1 MYYQLRKETLWKQHK
16 RPLFFITYYEHA
28 DREIDD
34 KNPTWSLDYWA
45 YKGFHIL
52 LNQYVLSY
60 HWTITKEPYR
70 TNHHEDHRIQRRS
83 RTTQKSIEYYFTSSR
98 K

>member
-1 MYYQLRKETLWKQHK
+1 MYYQLRKENAKYDTK
-16 RPLFFITYYEHA
+16 RPLFFITYSEHA

-52 LNQYVLSY
+52 LNRYVLSH

-70 TNHHEDHRIQRRS
+70 TNHKKDHRIQRRS
-83 RTTQKSIEYYFTSSR
+83 RTTKKSNGNFFTFAYQ
-98 K
+98 